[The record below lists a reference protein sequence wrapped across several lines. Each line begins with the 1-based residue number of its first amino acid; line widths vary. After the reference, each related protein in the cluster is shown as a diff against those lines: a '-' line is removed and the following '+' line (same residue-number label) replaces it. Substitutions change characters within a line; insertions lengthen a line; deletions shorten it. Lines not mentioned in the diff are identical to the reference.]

1 MTLIKF
7 GDFRF
12 MLLSLRATLPPKPG
26 SSKTKPYQQYLAL
39 GIYANPAG
47 LQRVEAEAKIVGGL
61 LARGEFDWSRY
72 LVGEQ
77 ELGIGDW
84 ADFLSWQK
92 VLIK

>member
-1 MTLIKF
+1 
-7 GDFRF
+7 